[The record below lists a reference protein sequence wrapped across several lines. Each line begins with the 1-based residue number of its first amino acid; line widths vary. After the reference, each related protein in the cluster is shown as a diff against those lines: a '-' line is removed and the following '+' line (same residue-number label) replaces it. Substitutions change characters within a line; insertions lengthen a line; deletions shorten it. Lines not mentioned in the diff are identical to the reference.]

1 MAVYKTVS
9 EVSYTF
15 GSENLSLLIHPE
27 DPINCRSFLAYVC
40 AVNVAVERPNFFPG
54 IAMAS
59 SSSWV
64 MPSSDFDVRFIIK
77 NIYTFLKILEALRAK
92 KGKIF
97 VYYDG
102 NSLV

>member
-1 MAVYKTVS
+1 
-9 EVSYTF
+9 
-15 GSENLSLLIHPE
+15 
-27 DPINCRSFLAYVC
+27 
-40 AVNVAVERPNFFPG
+40 
-54 IAMAS
+54 
-59 SSSWV
+59 